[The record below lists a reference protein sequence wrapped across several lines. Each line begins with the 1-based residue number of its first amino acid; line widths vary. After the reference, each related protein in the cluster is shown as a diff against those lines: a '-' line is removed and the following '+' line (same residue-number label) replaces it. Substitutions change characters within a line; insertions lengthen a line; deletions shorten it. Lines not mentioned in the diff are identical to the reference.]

1 MRDGNERLDGV
12 AGFQPRD
19 TDYRSRV
26 TESFERQPFVNL
38 VGGELRRVD
47 PGKVDIALP
56 FKPEL
61 AQQHGYVH
69 GGVITSIADAAAGCA
84 AMTLAAVEVG
94 VLTTE
99 LKVNFLRPA
108 RDGVLCAKGRVIKT
122 GRTLTIVQADVTEMR
137 DGEEVHVLTGLVT
150 LISVEGLI

>member
-1 MRDGNERLDGV
+1 MAE
-12 AGFQPRD
+12 FEPRD
-19 TDYRSRV
+19 TDYRLRV

-47 PGKVDIALP
+47 PGEVDIALP

-69 GGVITSIADAAAGCA
+69 GGVITSIADAAAGYA
-84 AMTLAAVEVG
+84 AMTLAAVDVG
-94 VLTTE
+94 ALTTE

-108 RDGVLCAKGRVIKT
+108 GDGLLSAKGRVIKP

-137 DGEEVHVLTGLVT
+137 DGREIHVLTGLVT
-150 LISVEGLI
+150 VMFVAGLS